1 MCEDHNFTFDHDG
14 TEDNGDMDDHSPQ
27 EDLFDNLVP
36 LTDSG
41 VDSGYGVQVQ
51 SITYRQVQHVQTVVP
66 VISIRMLEFL
76 ELREPLR
83 TNCSGIPDPWYF
95 KGHVHTASLAVCTV
109 LIIFVLMLG
118 CIGNGIVLLS
128 ALKWKKLRTNFDV
141 LVLNLAGADF
151 LTCTCLAPI
160 FLFLLYSD
168 PPTPVTFCGSI
179 LFMGTVSG
187 MLSQLTLVAISLH
200 RLSRVI
206 GRARS
211 SLTLK
216 HTGIILGMIW
226 IVSLSV
232 SLGGTLHV
240 TLNWNGQ
247 LGTCQPIIN
256 SPNRFQQNFV
266 LFFLAPVTIVSFA
279 VITVSYAVICW
290 TVQKQGR
297 FVPESVSSQRFTG
310 DSHDSQTSEFLRD
323 SPQKG
328 CSPAPRHCC
337 TCSSQTFVNK
347 DNKALTMCLVVIFT
361 TGLCWGPL
369 IISQFIEVITGE
381 SIILYQVKLCGIALV
396 FLNSAL
402 DPYIYAQHIGQM
414 KHRYSRCFNSLVT
427 CKSVSQRVVSRL
439 PRGGQLGDISPNK
452 RTKSSRGVG
461 GGFSTENTKTAVLV
475 PSGNIKKLLEKCV
488 SNSTAT
494 IAQNSVY
501 RNNLLLHTSS
511 CQHHN
516 LAPRLADCGTY
527 FVGKGSSGVVNGSCS
542 QTISKESQSLMEDQ

>member
-1 MCEDHNFTFDHDG
+1 M
-14 TEDNGDMDDHSPQ
+14 S
-27 EDLFDNLVP
+27 
-36 LTDSG
+36 DSMFEYQD
-41 VDSGYGVQVQ
+41 VR
-51 SITYRQVQHVQTVVP
+51 TP
-66 VISIRMLEFL
+66 
-76 ELREPLR
+76 PR
-83 TNCSGIPDPWYF
+83 TNCSKFSDPWHF

-109 LIIFVLMLG
+109 LIIFVLILG
-118 CIGNGIVLLS
+118 CVGNGIVLLS

-141 LVLNLAGADF
+141 LALNLAGADF

-160 FLFLLYSD
+160 FLFLLYAD

-187 MLSQLTLVAISLH
+187 MLSLLTLVAIALH

-206 GRARS
+206 GHAKG

-216 HTGIILGMIW
+216 RTGIILGMIW

-240 TLNWNGQ
+240 TLDWNGQ

-256 SPNRFQQNFV
+256 SPNRLEQNFV

-279 VITVSYAVICW
+279 IITLSYIVICW

-297 FVPESVSSQRFTG
+297 LTPDSNSTPRFPG
-310 DSHDSQTSEFLRD
+310 DSQDSQTSEFLRE

-328 CSPAPRHCC
+328 CSPVSRHCC
-337 TCSSQTFVNK
+337 SCSSQTLGSS

-361 TGLCWGPL
+361 IGLCWGPL
-369 IISQFIEVITGE
+369 IISQFVEIITGE

-427 CKSVSQRVVSRL
+427 CKSVSQRVVSKL
-439 PRGGQLGDISPNK
+439 PRAGQFGVDTAVDK
-452 RTKSSRGVG
+452 RTKAHG
-461 GGFSTENTKTAVLV
+461 GGHTDKIKSTPMV
-475 PSGNIKKLLEKCV
+475 PSGNIKKLIEKCV
-488 SNSTAT
+488 SPSTPSVAPH
-494 IAQNSVY
+494 SVY
-501 RNNLLLHTSS
+501 QHNLLLHSDQTI
-511 CQHHN
+511 CKNHA
-516 LAPRLADCGTY
+516 LCPRGTGCRTY
-527 FVGKGSSGVVNGSCS
+527 LTGEGSRGVINGSCS
-542 QTISKESQSLMEDQ
+542 QTTSKESQSLMEVP

>member
-1 MCEDHNFTFDHDG
+1 M
-14 TEDNGDMDDHSPQ
+14 S
-27 EDLFDNLVP
+27 
-36 LTDSG
+36 DSMFE
-41 VDSGYGVQVQ
+41 
-51 SITYRQVQHVQTVVP
+51 YRE
-66 VISIRMLEFL
+66 I
-76 ELREPLR
+76 REPPR
-83 TNCSGIPDPWYF
+83 TNCSQLPDSWHF

-109 LIIFVLMLG
+109 LIIFVLVLG
-118 CIGNGIVLLS
+118 CVGNGIVLLS

-160 FLFLLYSD
+160 FMFLLYSD

-187 MLSQLTLVAISLH
+187 MLSLLTLVAIALH

-206 GRARS
+206 GRARG

-216 HTGIILGMIW
+216 RTGVILGMIW

-240 TLNWNGQ
+240 TLDWNGQ

-266 LFFLAPVTIVSFA
+266 LFFLAPVTIVSFV
-279 VITVSYAVICW
+279 VITLSYSVICW

-297 FVPESVSSQRFTG
+297 LIPESGSSPKFPG

-328 CSPAPRHCC
+328 CSPVTRNCC
-337 TCSSQTFVNK
+337 TCSSQSFVNK

-361 TGLCWGPL
+361 MGLCWGPL
-369 IISQFIEVITGE
+369 IISQFIEIITGE

-439 PRGGQLGDISPNK
+439 PRGSQLGVDVSANK
-452 RTKSSRGVG
+452 RTKSIRG
-461 GGFSTENTKTAVLV
+461 GGGSTDNTKTAALV
-475 PSGNIKKLLEKCV
+475 PSSNIKKLIEKCV
-488 SNSTAT
+488 SPSTTTVNQA
-494 IAQNSVY
+494 SVY
-501 RNNLLLHTSS
+501 RHNLLLHTNS
-511 CQHHN
+511 CKHHTIS
-516 LAPRLADCGTY
+516 PRIADCSTY
-527 FVGKGSSGVVNGSCS
+527 VVEEGSRGVINGSCS
-542 QTISKESQSLMEDQ
+542 QTTSKENQCLME